1 MRYLGMRGLF
11 FVFFLFMMPVLL
23 FSQDRQYSTTD
34 RQAIKYFSLANESLD
49 ENMYDQ
55 AVTQLQKAIQADGN
69 FVEARALLGDLY
81 RQMRAH
87 KEAVEQY
94 TKAIALNPDLSHV
107 IYLRTGDE
115 EVNLALYE
123 DAKHHIEKFL
133 TFQDNSPQN
142 MLLGKKLLA
151 DCVFSIDAMKHPVPF
166 KPINMGPAINT
177 PDDEYLPVATA
188 DESELIFTR
197 KIANNED
204 FYKSIKVNGQWQT
217 ATYLSNNINTPEY
230 NEGAQSIT
238 QDGKYLFFTGCNRPD
253 GLGRCDIYVAAKKGD
268 DWAKPFDLAPPVNTP
283 GWESQPSISS
293 DGRTLYFT
301 SNRKGGYGGY
311 DIWKSTL
318 TDKGWGNPVNLGP
331 NINTAFDEQSAFIH
345 PDDST
350 LYFCSNGWPG
360 LGGMDLFVSRLGKDG
375 QWGKPTNLGY
385 PINTNGDENGLTLTA
400 EGSHAFFSSNNLG
413 GYGGFD
419 IYTFELPENLRPHLV
434 TYVKG
439 TVRDAK
445 TKASLEAAV
454 EIIDLQKNEP
464 VYEDYSDPDGGSFL
478 ATLTSG
484 KNYGLNISKT
494 GYLFYSQN
502 FSLVGHE
509 PKNPFIISVLLQ
521 PIEIGNKVI
530 LNNIFFDTNKFD
542 LKPESVAELQ
552 KLVDFLNVNPTLKIE
567 ISGHTDNVGNDE
579 LNQTLSE
586 NRAKAVY
593 QYLVQNGINASRLQY
608 KGYGK
613 TQPIATN
620 DTDEG
625 RSKNRRTEFKI
636 IAK

>member
-1 MRYLGMRGLF
+1 MKSWF
-11 FVFFLFMMPVLL
+11 FVFFIFFTPIFLFA
-23 FSQDRQYSTTD
+23 QDRQYSTTNK
-34 RQAIKYFSLANESLD
+34 QAIKYFSLANESLD
-49 ENMYDQ
+49 ENNYSE
-55 AVTQLQKAIQADGN
+55 ALTQLQHALEADSN
-69 FVEARALLGDLY
+69 FVEAHGLLADIY
-81 RQMRAH
+81 RQMRQH
-87 KEAVEQY
+87 KDADDQY
-94 TKAIALNPDLSHV
+94 NVALALNPEYSHAAS
-107 IYLRTGDE
+107 LRAGDDD
-115 EVNLALYE
+115 VHLAGDE
-123 DAKHHIEKFL
+123 DAKRHLEKFL
-133 TFQDNSPQN
+133 TYQDINPQN
-142 MLLGKKLLA
+142 LLLGKKLLA
-151 DCVFSIDAMKHPVPF
+151 DCDFSIDAIKHPVPF

-177 PDDEYLPVATA
+177 ADDEYLPVATA

-204 FYKSIKVNGQWQT
+204 FYKSVKLNGQWQP

-230 NEGAQSIT
+230 REGAQSIT

-253 GLGRCDIYVAAKKGD
+253 GLGRCDIYIAAKKGD
-268 DWAKPFDLAPPVNTP
+268 DWAKPFDLPPPVNTP

-318 TDKGWGNPVNLGP
+318 TEKGWGNPVNLGP

-350 LYFCSNGWPG
+350 LYFCSDGWPG

-375 QWGKPTNLGY
+375 QWGKPVNMGY

-400 EGSHAFFSSNNLG
+400 EGSHAFYSSNNLG

-439 TVRDAK
+439 TVNDAK
-445 TKASLEAAV
+445 TKAPLEAAV
-454 EIIDLQKNEP
+454 EIIDLQKDETI
-464 VYEDYSDPDGGSFL
+464 YEDYSDTYQGYFI
-478 ATLTSG
+478 ATLTTC

-509 PKNPFIISVLLQ
+509 SGKPYIISVLLQ
-521 PIEIGNKVI
+521 PIEIGSKVI

-542 LKPESVAELQ
+542 LKPESLAELQ
-552 KLVDFLNVNPTLKIE
+552 KLVDFLNLNTSLKIE
-567 ISGHTDNVGNDE
+567 ISGHTDNVGNDQ

-586 NRAKAVY
+586 NRARAVY
-593 QYLVQNGINASRLQY
+593 QYLVENKIDPARLQY

-625 RSKNRRTEFKI
+625 RSQNRRTEFKI

>member
-1 MRYLGMRGLF
+1 MRSTILI
-11 FVFFLFMMPVLL
+11 VLL
-23 FSQDRQYSTTD
+23 LIAPIVLFAQQRRYSTTD
-34 RQAIKYFSLANESLD
+34 REAIKYFALANESLD
-49 ENMYDQ
+49 NNAFDD
-55 AVTQLQKAIQADGN
+55 AVTQLQQSLQADSN
-69 FVEARALLGDLY
+69 FVEARELLGDLY
-81 RQMRAH
+81 HRMRQH
-87 KEAVEQY
+87 KPAYDQY
-94 TKAIALNPDLSHV
+94 IKVITLNPEFNPYV
-107 IYLRTGDE
+107 YYKIGDE
-115 EVNLALYE
+115 EVHLARYETGKQHLEKYLAYPNLDPKASYL
-123 DAKHHIEKFL
+123 A
-133 TFQDNSPQN
+133 Q
-142 MLLGKKLLA
+142 KLLN
-151 DCVFSIDAMKHPVPF
+151 DCNFSIDAIKHPVPF
-166 KPINMGPAINT
+166 TPVNMGPAINT
-177 PDDEYLPVATA
+177 ADDEYLPVATA

-197 KIANNED
+197 KINNNED
-204 FYKSIKVNGQWQT
+204 FYKSVKVDGKWQT
-217 ATYLSNNINTPEY
+217 ATYLSSNINTPEY

-253 GLGRCDIYVAAKKGD
+253 GLGHCDIYIAAKKGD
-268 DWAKPFDLAPPVNTP
+268 DWGKPVDLSPPVNTP
-283 GWESQPSISS
+283 GWEAQPSISS
-293 DGRTLYFT
+293 DGRTLYFV

-318 TDKGWGNPVNLGP
+318 TDKGWGEPENLGP
-331 NINTAFDEQSAFIH
+331 NINTAFDEQSPFIH

-375 QWGKPTNLGY
+375 KWQKPTNLGY
-385 PINTNGDENGLTLTA
+385 PINSSGDENGMTLTA
-400 EGSHAFFSSNNLG
+400 EGSHAFYSSNNLDG
-413 GYGGFD
+413 FGGFD
-419 IYTFELPENLRPHLV
+419 IYTFELPENLRPHIV

-439 TVRDAK
+439 TVSDAK
-445 TKASLEAAV
+445 DLHPLEAAV
-454 EIIDLQKNEP
+454 EIIDLQKNSS
-464 VYEDYSDPDGGSFL
+464 VYQDYSDDADGSFL
-478 ATLTSG
+478 ATLTAG

-509 PKNPFIISVLLQ
+509 ANKPYNIAVLLQ

-530 LNNIFFDTNKFD
+530 LNNIFFDTNKFN
-542 LKPESVAELQ
+542 LKDESTAELQ

-567 ISGHTDNVGNDE
+567 ISGHTDNVGNDQ

-593 QYLVQNGINASRLQY
+593 QFLIDNKIDPSRLVY

-625 RSKNRRTEFKI
+625 RAKNRRTEFKI